1 MSKKKKT
8 AKKTKKPKKKGTSS
22 LLTRLF
28 GGKKDDKGKASAK
41 KAKAKP
47 LTPLQRSIAEMQQM
61 TKIGKRD
68 PERLAQLLI
77 TMLGKERAK
86 EEAAKQSFDEQV
98 WDIVHR
104 DEQKNAEPADGD
116 GDGDSPTEPPP
127 SS

>member
-1 MSKKKKT
+1 MSKKKKS
-8 AKKTKKPKKKGTSS
+8 TKKPAKKAKSS

-28 GGKKDDKGKASAK
+28 GAK
-41 KAKAKP
+41 KGADKNEAAPAKKAKP
-47 LTPLQRSIAEMQQM
+47 LTPLQRSIAEMEQM

-104 DEQKNAEPADGD
+104 DEKKKAEPI
-116 GDGDSPTEPPP
+116 DGDSSAELPT
-127 SS
+127 SSN

>member
-1 MSKKKKT
+1 MSKKKKS
-8 AKKTKKPKKKGTSS
+8 TKKPAKKAKSS

-28 GGKKDDKGKASAK
+28 GGKKGANKNQAASAK
-41 KAKAKP
+41 KAKVKP

-86 EEAAKQSFDEQV
+86 EEAAKQSFDQQV

-104 DEQKNAEPADGD
+104 DEQKNAEPADD
-116 GDGDSPTEPPP
+116 QSDDPETPTPPP
-127 SS
+127 N

>member
-1 MSKKKKT
+1 MSKKKKSAKKT
-8 AKKTKKPKKKGTSS
+8 AKKGSSS

-28 GGKKDDKGKASAK
+28 GKKGADKGKAAAK
-41 KAKAKP
+41 KAKVKP

-86 EEAAKQSFDEQV
+86 EEADKRSFDEQV

-104 DEQKNAEPADGD
+104 DEEKNAEPADGD
-116 GDGDSPTEPPP
+116 DDNSIAPPP
-127 SS
+127 S

>member
-1 MSKKKKT
+1 MSKKKKS
-8 AKKTKKPKKKGTSS
+8 TKKPAKKAKSS

-28 GGKKDDKGKASAK
+28 GGKKGANKNQTGAAK

-86 EEAAKQSFDEQV
+86 EEAAKQNFDQQV

-104 DEQKNAEPADGD
+104 DEQKNAEPIDGESD
-116 GDGDSPTEPPP
+116 DPKTPPP
-127 SS
+127 SPN

>member
-1 MSKKKKT
+1 MSKKKK
-8 AKKTKKPKKKGTSS
+8 AKKKPAKKAKSS
-22 LLTRLF
+22 LLTRIF
-28 GGKKDDKGKASAK
+28 GGKKGADKNGAASAK
-41 KAKAKP
+41 KTKAKP

-86 EEAAKQSFDEQV
+86 EEAAKQNFDQQV

-104 DEQKNAEPADGD
+104 DEQKKAEPTDD
-116 GDGDSPTEPPP
+116 EGDSTETPPP
-127 SS
+127 SSN